1 MYHPEVF
8 YKKRVLKHF
17 VKSTETHLCL
27 RLFFDKVAIKWPI
40 TMVGLKVFFNSFF
53 KVAFSR
59 SQVLEI
65 SGEILKISL
74 DFP

>member
-1 MYHPEVF
+1 MF
-8 YKKRVLKHF
+8 YKKRVLKNF

>member
-1 MYHPEVF
+1 MF
-8 YKKRVLKHF
+8 YEKRVLKHF

-27 RLFFDKVAIKWPI
+27 RLFFDKVAIKWSI
-40 TMVGLKVFFNSFF
+40 TMVSLKVFFNSCF

-59 SQVLEI
+59 SQVWEI
-65 SGEILKISL
+65 SVEILKISL